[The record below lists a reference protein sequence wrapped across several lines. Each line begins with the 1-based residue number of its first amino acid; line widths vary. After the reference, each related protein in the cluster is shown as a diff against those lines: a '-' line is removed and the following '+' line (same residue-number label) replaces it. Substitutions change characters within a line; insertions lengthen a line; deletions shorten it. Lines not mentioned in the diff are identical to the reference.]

1 MAVLHCQPFYGKHT
15 AVNIEKAW
23 GDMMEN
29 WAIDKNRCHAVVSDS
44 AANMRRTFQD
54 LTLERAPCF
63 AHSIQLALKD
73 GLLAQ
78 RVVIDT
84 TAVVRGLVGHF
95 KHSSSATDRLHEIQ
109 NELQLPMHKLIQDVT
124 TRWSSTFNMLE
135 RVLEQRRAI
144 IVYGSDENDKNVK
157 LPTAN
162 QWQVIEKMV
171 VLLRQFARLTESSC
185 RGDASISSVLPSLAA
200 LNYFLSTDETIASM
214 SGVNTMRSELVSAL
228 ENRFRGWRD
237 TLLFTIAT
245 ALDPRH
251 KLRFFNCNES
261 LVVKK
266 AILQLL
272 PKPIVP
278 ESETDV
284 ITDDDAPPPAK
295 KAILGYWDCYDLAST
310 ANNPATGG
318 PGQ

>member
-1 MAVLHCQPFYGKHT
+1 
-15 AVNIEKAW
+15 
-23 GDMMEN
+23 
-29 WAIDKNRCHAVVSDS
+29 
-44 AANMRRTFQD
+44 
-54 LTLERAPCF
+54 
-63 AHSIQLALKD
+63 
-73 GLLAQ
+73 
-78 RVVIDT
+78 
-84 TAVVRGLVGHF
+84 
-95 KHSSSATDRLHEIQ
+95 
-109 NELQLPMHKLIQDVT
+109 
-124 TRWSSTFNMLE
+124 
-135 RVLEQRRAI
+135 
-144 IVYGSDENDKNVK
+144 
-157 LPTAN
+157 
-162 QWQVIEKMV
+162 
-171 VLLRQFARLTESSC
+171 
-185 RGDASISSVLPSLAA
+185 
-200 LNYFLSTDETIASM
+200 
-214 SGVNTMRSELVSAL
+214 LVSAL
-228 ENRFRGWRD
+228 ENRFSGWRD

-278 ESETDV
+278 ESGTDV